1 MVVGVGEAGFPVVS
15 ACFAPPGRRQSLQQW
30 LSMRHRAL
38 EHGLVVG
45 SVFNGFLLFFAPAG
59 APERVNKRRV
69 PESFVQKG
77 KSAAT
82 KGKTGAAASDQTY
95 QPVGDGGVTL
105 HRGDELR
112 LELGEDL
119 RELVLALALH
129 AQAVEQRLL
138 GRLGEESRGE
148 LSQGD
153 GNQGGGVG
161 GGEGRG
167 GEGMGARGRL
177 QHVVGGG
184 N

>member
-1 MVVGVGEAGFPVVS
+1 MVLRDTTSGPA
-15 ACFAPPGRRQSLQQW
+15 
-30 LSMRHRAL
+30 AL
-38 EHGLVVG
+38 T
-45 SVFNGFLLFFAPAG
+45 
-59 APERVNKRRV
+59 
-69 PESFVQKG
+69 
-77 KSAAT
+77 AAL
-82 KGKTGAAASDQTY
+82 AAALAAGLTAVCSGRFLHLY
-95 QPVGDGGVTL
+95 WGRAVRHHAARRGDGGVTL